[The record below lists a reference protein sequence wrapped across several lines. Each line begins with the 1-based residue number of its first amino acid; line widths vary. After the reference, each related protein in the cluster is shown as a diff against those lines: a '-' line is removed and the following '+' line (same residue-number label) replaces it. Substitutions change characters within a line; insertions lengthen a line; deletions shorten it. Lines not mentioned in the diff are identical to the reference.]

1 MGGDRI
7 SVLRA
12 RRLTAILGA
21 GVALALLCSSVSLAG
36 SRTTQPGKTVLVYF
50 VINDQKIAYAIYR
63 TMQGGNTNELTLQRY
78 VVRGDFAKFFVI
90 NRGKKPHGFVFFG
103 HKIPT
108 LKPGGKVHFSA
119 ALLRRGAF
127 PYASTTD
134 PGKAFRGV
142 FPVY

>member
-1 MGGDRI
+1 MF
-7 SVLRA
+7 RA
-12 RRLTAILGA
+12 RVLVVITGA
-21 GVALALLCSSVSLAG
+21 ALALTLLCASASLAG
-36 SRTTQPGKTVLVYF
+36 SRTTQPGKNVLVYF
-50 VINDQKIAYAIYR
+50 VINDQKIAYEILR
-63 TMQGGNTNELTLQRY
+63 KTQGGGSTDLFLEKY
-78 VVRGDFAKFFVI
+78 VLRGDFATFTVI

-119 ALLRRGAF
+119 PLLRRGSF
-127 PYASTTD
+127 PYASPTD

>member
-1 MGGDRI
+1 MEGGRN
-7 SVLRA
+7 SVLGA
-12 RRLTAILGA
+12 RRFTAVAGA
-21 GVALALLCSSVSLAG
+21 AVALALLCSPASLAAT
-36 SRTTQPGKTVLVYF
+36 RTTQPGKTVLVYF

-90 NRGKKPHGFVFFG
+90 NRGKKPHSFDFYG

>member
-1 MGGDRI
+1 M
-7 SVLRA
+7 V
-12 RRLTAILGA
+12 GA
-21 GVALALLCSSVSLAG
+21 GVALALVWSPVSLAG

-63 TMQGGNTNELTLQRY
+63 TMQGGNINELTLQRY

-90 NRGKKPHGFVFFG
+90 NRGKKPHSFDFYG